1 MHVHLSAEQHF
12 AATPAVAFALTLD
25 PERFVAA
32 FRGAGPI
39 PALTRIA
46 QLGEPAEGAERA
58 VHSADGAVLRECIT
72 AFEPGARHAYAL
84 SGLKPPLAWLVRRG
98 DAVVLTLVKG
108 RLKITAPGKA
118 LGDGASGEA
127 VRVVNLA
134 TSKTIDAHVLARG
147 EVGVVAP

>member
-1 MHVHLSAEQHF
+1 M
-12 AATPAVAFALTLD
+12 
-25 PERFVAA
+25 AA

-98 DAVVLTLVKG
+98 DADWRFV
-108 RLKITAPGKA
+108 AE
-118 LGDGASGEA
+118 GDGTR
-127 VRVVNLA
+127 VRWDYLFSLTTPLLWPIAAPLLKGFMQRAMRDCLA
-134 TSKTIDAHVLARG
+134 ALARSNLP
-147 EVGVVAP
+147 AAR